1 MSSNLTYKDSDS
13 EYMVDYSYLAI
24 KDKMIVNKVFEDKM
38 SINGINY
45 GGNFIDEG
53 YIWIRLEDKKGEP
66 LLTALINYSDTLEYE
81 GSLCEALTELH
92 NNDLGDELIQNT
104 NDMIIDATV
113 VCGFADTY
121 IGDLIAEAYEEC
133 SLINIRTV
141 DFGMHL
147 PSYNDLHPFYD
158 T

>member
-1 MSSNLTYKDSDS
+1 MSSNSTYKDSDS

-53 YIWIRLEDKKGEP
+53 YIWLRLEDKKGEP

-81 GSLCEALTELH
+81 GSLCEALTELC

-104 NDMIIDATV
+104 IDMIIDATV
-113 VCGFADTY
+113 VCGFTDTY
-121 IGDLIAEAYEEC
+121 IGDLIVEAYEEC
-133 SLINIRTV
+133 SNISIRTV

-147 PSYNDLHPFYD
+147 PSYDDLHPFYD